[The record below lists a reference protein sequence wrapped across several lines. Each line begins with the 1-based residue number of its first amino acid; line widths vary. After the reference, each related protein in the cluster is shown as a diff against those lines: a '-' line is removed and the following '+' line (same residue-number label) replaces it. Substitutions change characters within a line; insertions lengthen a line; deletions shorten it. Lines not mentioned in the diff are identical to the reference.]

1 MLQKALQKC
10 TGKSCSLQGL
20 KSNGTDH
27 AAIRVIRKNLLKFDI
42 LGRQQGTIP
51 QAVPFDLP
59 LVQLCVRFK
68 TEANPLSPID
78 AETITSLTTTLPSCE
93 TMANPIS

>member
-10 TGKSCSLQGL
+10 TGKSCSSQGL
-20 KSNGTDH
+20 KSNGTAH

-51 QAVPFDLP
+51 QAVPFLGFDLP
-59 LVQLCVRFK
+59 LVQHCVRFK
-68 TEANPLSPID
+68 IEAKPLSPID
-78 AETITSLTTTLPSCE
+78 AETITE